1 MLFKISPLHLFFLL
15 SFLHQEIILP
25 GFCLLLHTS
34 SVFFLSSCAARSP
47 FAVIIPFC
55 IPIPVFQGHLFHLS
69 CLHLIPCRQVSSPV
83 LFPLL
88 FQALLQLQLCFG
100 SSSASFCSHT
110 SQVLV
115 FPLLLFTEKSRIRK
129 RFIFGISECNS
140 GAGRGGESAPGSSCL
155 RAGQLECGPE
165 QSSMW
170 GLCLAAGVSLGTP
183 GTGMW
188 GRARR
193 NATVMGGIYK
203 RPIARKGP

>member
-1 MLFKISPLHLFFLL
+1 MAHVSCCVLGLLPWAFLPCVLPGSPSYVVAKRNFRFHKLQRLQTYLSPVLFKISPLHLFFLL

-88 FQALLQLQLCFG
+88 FQALLQ
-100 SSSASFCSHT
+100 
-110 SQVLV
+110 
-115 FPLLLFTEKSRIRK
+115 
-129 RFIFGISECNS
+129 
-140 GAGRGGESAPGSSCL
+140 
-155 RAGQLECGPE
+155 
-165 QSSMW
+165 
-170 GLCLAAGVSLGTP
+170 
-183 GTGMW
+183 
-188 GRARR
+188 
-193 NATVMGGIYK
+193 
-203 RPIARKGP
+203 